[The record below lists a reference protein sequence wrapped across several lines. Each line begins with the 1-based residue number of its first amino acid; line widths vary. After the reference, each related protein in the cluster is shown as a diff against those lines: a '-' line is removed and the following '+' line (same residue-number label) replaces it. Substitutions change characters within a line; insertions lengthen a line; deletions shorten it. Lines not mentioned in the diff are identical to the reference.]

1 MNNELMTV
9 RMTIPAV
16 PEPTGNLDE
25 VQANIDSLLA
35 SYTGRVY
42 TAEEIKSAKADRAQV
57 NKWDKQLAEA
67 AQAIKERYLSA
78 IERPLDRISN
88 MRKQVKQVSGTID
101 RQIKSVE
108 ETEREE
114 KRQALEGIYRSAAE
128 ELAPLI
134 PFEKVLEPRW
144 LNKTTSLETAS
155 WELRKSLE
163 RRREELR
170 VIRTTC
176 SEDAEPCIT
185 EYLRELSLNAALNE
199 YSRRKDARAAQERA
213 RAAKEAAMQARA
225 IAHPTEEE
233 RTIRAEAAQEARAS
247 AVITPE
253 GRLDVELLRRFSE
266 PQKPARRRYQFWVD
280 FTQEDIAWFRAAAA
294 ERGFAFGSIK

>member
-78 IERPLDRISN
+78 IEQPLDRISG
-88 MRKQVKQVSGTID
+88 MRKQVKQVSGAID
-101 RQIKSVE
+101 RQVKAVE
-108 ETEREE
+108 EAEREE
-114 KRQALEGIYRSAAE
+114 KRQALQGIYRSAAE
-128 ELAPLI
+128 ELAALI
-134 PFEKVLEPRW
+134 PFEKVLDLRW

-155 WELRKSLE
+155 RELRKSLE

-176 SEDAEPCIT
+176 GEDAESYIT
-185 EYLRELSLNAALNE
+185 EYLRELSLNVALNE

-213 RAAKEAAMQARA
+213 RTTREATAHRA
-225 IAHPTEEE
+225 VAHPSEEE
-233 RTIRAEAAQEARAS
+233 RAIRAEAAQEARAS

-253 GRLDVELLRRFSE
+253 GRLDVELLRRFAE

-294 ERGFAFGSIK
+294 ERGFTFGSIK